1 MSEYIVKIL
10 ESHYITHDVKR
21 FIVERPAG
29 YDFVPGQATDV
40 SINLPEWKDNLHPF
54 TFTGLRE
61 SKNLEFTIKIYSN
74 QQGMTH
80 QLGKMN
86 SGSELILHDVFGAI
100 QYKGKGVFIA
110 GGAGVTPFI
119 AILRDLH
126 KKRQLRGNRLILSSK
141 TADDV
146 ILDEEFT
153 DMLKDDFIKV
163 FTREHVIGFLDRRID
178 RNFLIENVP
187 DFGVNFYVCGPDAFV
202 KSINDLL
209 LDLGANVEALVFEQ

>member
-1 MSEYIVKIL
+1 MSEHVVKIL
-10 ESHYITHDVKR
+10 KTQYITHDVKR
-21 FIVERPAG
+21 FTVERPAG

-54 TFTGLRE
+54 TFTGLQE
-61 SKNLEFTIKIYSN
+61 WKHLEFTIKIYN
-74 QQGMTH
+74 NANGMTH

-86 SGSELILHDVFGAI
+86 SGAELILHDVFGAI

-126 KKRQLRGNRLILSSK
+126 KKRQLRGNTLIFSNK
-141 TADDV
+141 TSDDV

-153 DMLKDDFIKV
+153 TMLRDKFIKV

-202 KSINDLL
+202 KSISELL
-209 LDLGANVEALVFEQ
+209 LDLGAKTEALVFEQ